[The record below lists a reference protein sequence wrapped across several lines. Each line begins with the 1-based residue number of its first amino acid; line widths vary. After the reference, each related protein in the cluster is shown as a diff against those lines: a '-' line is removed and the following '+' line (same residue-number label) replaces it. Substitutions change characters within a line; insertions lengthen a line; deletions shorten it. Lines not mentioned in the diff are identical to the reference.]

1 MREMWKKLR
10 SYTIP
15 RGRVIDIVSDNMSD
29 SYFSYRSQI
38 PNLLHVCRG
47 SREIDCLFDDYL
59 GSPGPEAIEPGEPLM
74 IEIPFDKV
82 PAINVSCEFEL
93 TRITGPV
100 ARHEAGNI
108 RRIALPSSFLSL
120 YAEEDLI
127 EAFRRLF
134 NTFTSFGYLILNAEE
149 PEPLTPGEILFFGVG
164 VLLPVGMERRVR
176 SVARGGVKRPIDS
189 RHKHST
195 CSGSYVTGRQKLV
208 RKPEKNDPMAIVLIA
223 KKWRGENVT
232 EWIRRFKSF
241 EQMRRSFVPRYED
254 EVGFQ
259 DSYQAVYRAVDL
271 TGGKSKEIAQADK
284 TKKNPKNEKNKK
296 LLRRADKTKKNPKDE
311 KNKKLLR
318 RTRPRRVRRT
328 RRTRNCSGGQDQEE
342 SEEREEQE
350 IAQADKTK
358 KSPKNKKHKKLQKG
372 GGAKEGEW
380 HGEGEETDDEERQ
393 APCDDPDRLNAL
405 EDTEFNVVRA
415 AKTQLRQEED
425 LYSEELLQRA
435 SKSLLE
441 NGCEQ
446 DDTRPTYNGQGGGQ
460 KGILLDRG

>member
-1 MREMWKKLR
+1 
-10 SYTIP
+10 
-15 RGRVIDIVSDNMSD
+15 MSD

-38 PNLLHVCRG
+38 PNLLHR
-47 SREIDCLFDDYL
+47 DCLFDDYL

-149 PEPLTPGEILFFGVG
+149 PEPLTPGEILFFGV
-164 VLLPVGMERRVR
+164 VLFQSCHLLSHGLAAARQIDQAGMQTGPGGFIAEYMQRFLRDGSTKASTKAREERSDGDSVDSEEVERR
-176 SVARGGVKRPIDS
+176 
-189 RHKHST
+189 
-195 CSGSYVTGRQKLV
+195 
-208 RKPEKNDPMAIVLIA
+208 E
-223 KKWRGENVT
+223 
-232 EWIRRFKSF
+232 
-241 EQMRRSFVPRYED
+241 EQ
-254 EVGFQ
+254 
-259 DSYQAVYRAVDL
+259 
-271 TGGKSKEIAQADK
+271 
-284 TKKNPKNEKNKK
+284 
-296 LLRRADKTKKNPKDE
+296 
-311 KNKKLLR
+311 
-318 RTRPRRVRRT
+318 
-328 RRTRNCSGGQDQEE
+328 RNCSGGQDQEE

-358 KSPKNKKHKKLQKG
+358 KSPKNKKHKKLQQG

-393 APCDDPDRLNAL
+393 
-405 EDTEFNVVRA
+405 VRQKRPERDSTSRA
-415 AKTQLRQEED
+415 NYQPRSLAGRQGHD
-425 LYSEELLQRA
+425 L
-435 SKSLLE
+435 
-441 NGCEQ
+441 
-446 DDTRPTYNGQGGGQ
+446 
-460 KGILLDRG
+460 